1 MTYSSGDFQ
10 GSDFEEVLARQEA
23 HLEVNEE
30 VRSTFYDSVVE
41 MFELDLSVLPGFSGT
56 DHYYFTNFII
66 PKAAIFPNVGD
77 AFESGEKV
85 KWRRSETSS
94 VDQEYEPIPIIATGF
109 DRTTKGQI
117 PQPELQVSNIF
128 GTLSGLIA
136 SLDDLIG
143 VKVYRRRTLAKYLG
157 NFETKDYD
165 YYFPTDIY
173 YIERKVAETEMSVTF
188 QLASP
193 LDLEGIQ
200 LPRRVITHNHCL
212 WEYRGVECGYGGDPP
227 RDSELN
233 GLPVANQFDE
243 ALTSGDLYNTFDSDE
258 KEYLNALNY
267 YLEKK
272 KDRDE
277 AEAEMNL
284 ALASRENAC
293 QEGNTSSEYFYAFDS
308 EDRDEPLE
316 ASNATFTLIKEDD
329 DNNDQLV
336 TIVFS
341 GSTVTGEQY
350 TFDPRKKGRA
360 GGGIADSSISV
371 NVFTYSGVYEVDYEN
386 EGDLVTFAMIPRNV
400 EEAGIDQA
408 YVFDN
413 SVFSIVPKDDI
424 TDNETR
430 IGFNAPFGLRQVEV
444 VTESNP
450 GDCATASGTYIEK
463 EAAFDTAQ
471 SQFETA
477 LSTLTST
484 WNGLSVEQQ
493 DDLRDRF
500 DVCGKRLTSCQL
512 RFGNANLPYGGFPG
526 ANLTRG

>member
-1 MTYSSGDFQ
+1 MCIRDRFGA
-10 GSDFEEVLARQEA
+10 G
-23 HLEVNEE
+23 LEVNEE

-157 NFETKDYD
+157 NFTTKDYTT
-165 YYFPTDIY
+165 YFPTDIY
-173 YIERKVAETEMSVTF
+173 YIERKVAETNMSVTF

-193 LDLEGIQ
+193 LDLEGTQ

-212 WEYRGVECGYGGDPP
+212 WEYRGVECGYNNGRTSD
-227 RDSELN
+227 LN
-233 GLPVANQFDE
+233 GLPIANSFDDVP
-243 ALTSGDLYNTFDSDE
+243 TSGDLYNSFDSAE
-258 KEYLNALNY
+258 KGYLNALAD
-267 YLEKK
+267 YLAKK
-272 KDRDE
+272 KTRDD
-277 AEAEMNL
+277 AEAAKNVAEGKK
-284 ALASRENAC
+284 NAAC
-293 QEGNTSSEYFYAFDS
+293 DAVTSTSEYFYQFESD
-308 EDRDEPLE
+308 D
-316 ASNATFTLIKEDD
+316 EDD
-329 DNNDQLV
+329 NLDADDSTFALVREDSQGNDSVV

-341 GSTVTGEQY
+341 GQTVTGSQY
-350 TFDPRKKGRA
+350 SSAANRKGNTNN
-360 GGGIADSSISV
+360 GIAGDTITVDAYTYQGDFDTSGSSIKFAIIPE
-371 NVFTYSGVYEVDYEN
+371 NVGEALVFNRNTFSTEN
-386 EGDLVTFAMIPRNV
+386 ASDIREDEDSEGT
-400 EEAGIDQA
+400 
-408 YVFDN
+408 
-413 SVFSIVPKDDI
+413 SI
-424 TDNETR
+424 
-430 IGFNAPFGLRQVEV
+430 PFGLREV
-444 VTESNP
+444 AVTETEGQANC
-450 GDCATASGTYIEK
+450 DTQTTNYTTAL
-463 EAAFDTAQ
+463 AAYNTAQ
-471 SQFETA
+471 SNFNSA
-477 LSTLTST
+477 LSTLNST
-484 WNGLSVEQQ
+484 WNGLSTAQQ
-493 DDLRDRF
+493 ADLRERF

-512 RFGNANLPYGGFPG
+512 RFGSANLPYGGFPG

>member
-157 NFETKDYD
+157 NFATKDYD

-212 WEYRGVECGYGGDPP
+212 WEYRGVECGYNNG
-227 RDSELN
+227 RNSELN
-233 GLPVANQFDE
+233 GLPIANSVDEVPTSGALYEQFDVVGQTQSPE
-243 ALTSGDLYNTFDSDE
+243 QTYLIALSD
-258 KEYLNALNY
+258 YLA
-267 YLEKK
+267 KK
-272 KDRDE
+272 KVRDD
-277 AEAEMNL
+277 AEADRNL
-284 ALASRENAC
+284 ALGKKERAC
-293 QEGNTSSEYFYAFDS
+293 DPDTLNIEYAYQFDQE
-308 EDRDEPLE
+308 EDDGV
-316 ASNATFTLIKEDD
+316 SNLDADDATFALVREDV
-329 DNNDQLV
+329 NGNDELV
-336 TIVFS
+336 AIVFS
-341 GSTVTGEQY
+341 GSTVASGIQY
-350 TFDPRKKGRA
+350 SFDPSRQGSA
-360 GGGIADSSISV
+360 GGQVAKNSIQV
-371 NVFTYSGVYEVDYEN
+371 DVYEYNGQYDDSGSN
-386 EGDLVTFAMIPRNV
+386 VTFAMIPEGV
-400 EEAGIDQA
+400 DEA
-408 YVFDN
+408 YVFQN
-413 SVFSIVPKDDI
+413 SVFSTVYTPDIVEEEQK
-424 TDNETR
+424 
-430 IGFNAPFGLRQVEV
+430 IGTSAPFGLREV
-444 VTESNP
+444 VV
-450 GDCATASGTYIEK
+450 ASIDDASLCEIETGTLSARQSELD
-463 EAAFDTAQ
+463 AAQVDFD
-471 SQFETA
+471 SA
-477 LSTLTST
+477 LSLLNAT
-484 WNGLSVEQQ
+484 WNGLTATQQ
-493 DDLRDRF
+493 ENLRDNF
-500 DVCGKRLTSCQL
+500 DVCGKRLISCQL
-512 RFGNANLPYGGFPG
+512 RFGAANLPYGGFPG

>member
-1 MTYSSGDFQ
+1 MSAEDL
-10 GSDFEEVLARQEA
+10 E
-23 HLEVNEE
+23 LEVRE
-30 VRSTFYDSVVE
+30 TFYDSVVE
-41 MFELDLSVLPGFSGT
+41 MFELDLSVLPGFSDT
-56 DHYYFTNFII
+56 DRYYFTNFVI

-77 AFESGEKV
+77 AFEAGEKV
-85 KWRRSETSS
+85 IWVKTD
-94 VDQEYEPIPIIATGF
+94 VAPGFVGPVQTVEYEPIPITATGF

-157 NFETKDYD
+157 NFPTNDYTT
-165 YYFPTDIY
+165 YFPTDIY
-173 YIERKVAETEMSVTF
+173 YIERKVAETNMSVTF

-212 WEYRGVECGYGGDPP
+212 WEYRGAECGYGGEFP
-227 RDSELN
+227 RDSDLD
-233 GLPVANQFDE
+233 GLPIANQFDE
-243 ALTSGDLYNTFDSDE
+243 VPDSSSQQYKDFGPAEQGYLDALAD
-258 KEYLNALNY
+258 YLA
-267 YLEKK
+267 KK
-272 KDRDE
+272 KTRDD
-277 AEAEMNL
+277 AEAAKNL
-284 ALASRENAC
+284 ALGSRENAC
-293 QEGNTSSEYFYAFDS
+293 QEDHASSEYFYAFDS

-316 ASNATFTLIKEDD
+316 ASHATFALIKEDD

-360 GGGIADSSISV
+360 SDSIADSSISV
-371 NVFTYSGVYEVDYEN
+371 NVFTYNGVYEVDYEN
-386 EGDLVTFAMIPRNV
+386 EGDLVTFAMFPRNV
-400 EEAGIDQA
+400 EEAGIDKA

-424 TDNETR
+424 LDNETKM
-430 IGFNAPFGLRQVEV
+430 GFNAPFGLRQVEV
-444 VTESNP
+444 VTGSNP
-450 GDCATASGTYIEK
+450 GDCAAASGVYNTALSGYT
-463 EAAFDTAQ
+463 TAQ
-471 SQFETA
+471 SNFDSA
-477 LSTLTST
+477 LTTLRATWSGLTST
-484 WNGLSVEQQ
+484 QQ
-493 DDLRDRF
+493 DNLRENF
-500 DVCGKRLTSCQL
+500 DICGKRLTSCQL
-512 RFGNANLPYGGFPG
+512 RFGSANLPYGGFPG

>member
-1 MTYSSGDFQ
+1 
-10 GSDFEEVLARQEA
+10 
-23 HLEVNEE
+23 
-30 VRSTFYDSVVE
+30 
-41 MFELDLSVLPGFSGT
+41 
-56 DHYYFTNFII
+56 
-66 PKAAIFPNVGD
+66 
-77 AFESGEKV
+77 
-85 KWRRSETSS
+85 
-94 VDQEYEPIPIIATGF
+94 
-109 DRTTKGQI
+109 
-117 PQPELQVSNIF
+117 
-128 GTLSGLIA
+128 
-136 SLDDLIG
+136 
-143 VKVYRRRTLAKYLG
+143 
-157 NFETKDYD
+157 
-165 YYFPTDIY
+165 
-173 YIERKVAETEMSVTF
+173 MSVTF

-212 WEYRGVECGYGGDPP
+212 WEYRGAECGYGGDPP
-227 RDSELN
+227 RDSDLD

-243 ALTSGDLYNTFDSDE
+243 VLTSGELYDTFDSDE
-258 KEYLNALNY
+258 KEYLNALND

-272 KDRDE
+272 KSRDE

-293 QEGNTSSEYFYAFDS
+293 QEGNTSSEYFYDFDS
-308 EDRDEPLE
+308 EDQNEPLE
-316 ASNATFTLIKEDD
+316 ASHATFTLIKEDD
-329 DNNDQLV
+329 NDDKLV

-360 GGGIADSSISV
+360 GGEIADSSISV
-371 NVFTYSGVYEVDYEN
+371 EVFTYNGVYEVDYEN
-386 EGDLVTFAMIPRNV
+386 EGDLVTFAMTPRNV
-400 EEAGIDQA
+400 EAARIDQA

-424 TDNETR
+424 TDNETSM
-430 IGFNAPFGLRQVEV
+430 GFDAPFGLRQVEV

-450 GDCATASGTYIEK
+450 GDCAAASGTYDAQET
-463 EAAFDTAQ
+463 AFNTAQ
-471 SQFETA
+471 SQFDAA